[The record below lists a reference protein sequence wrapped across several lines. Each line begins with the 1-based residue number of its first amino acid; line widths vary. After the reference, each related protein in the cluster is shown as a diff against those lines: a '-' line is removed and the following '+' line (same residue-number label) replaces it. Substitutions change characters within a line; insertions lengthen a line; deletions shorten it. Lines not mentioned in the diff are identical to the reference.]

1 MRTSYTRSENETC
14 FFGST
19 TRACIAR
26 VGPKWCERLLERRP
40 ELIASVKSQRT
51 TMLEKFPESLVEGYQ
66 PLTTILNLPDANDRH
81 VLAAAIRCGAQH
93 IVTEN
98 LKDFPNGYL
107 EQFGVEPISAD
118 EFLSR
123 TA

>member
-1 MRTSYTRSENETC
+1 
-14 FFGST
+14 
-19 TRACIAR
+19 
-26 VGPKWCERLLERRP
+26 
-40 ELIASVKSQRT
+40 
-51 TMLEKFPESLVEGYQ
+51 MLEKFPESLVEGYQ